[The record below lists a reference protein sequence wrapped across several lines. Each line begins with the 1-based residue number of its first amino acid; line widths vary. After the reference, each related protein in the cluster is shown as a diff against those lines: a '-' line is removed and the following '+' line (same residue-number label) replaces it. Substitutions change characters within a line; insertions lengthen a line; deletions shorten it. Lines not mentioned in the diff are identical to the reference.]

1 MSCDGSV
8 GISFLAVLAISC
20 VLTHR
25 SLLPELISRQDRL
38 PAITDGN
45 NYYGE
50 ILPTRTWLNQLARR
64 HELETERPLVQAS
77 LTRAYQSQ
85 QRAVELLFWLSCLLA
100 AIIAAITVIQRLLKH
115 RAIYNT
121 REQIAADLH
130 DELGANLHAI
140 SLCSDLAS
148 TKIHEPDQ
156 LITLFQRIHELTSR
170 SGKAANTGRPGT
182 HYMTRP
188 GQMVS

>member
-1 MSCDGSV
+1 MVIEPDQIHDASSGCIGLAEIECLSDGNN
-8 GISFLAVLAISC
+8 IAVASEI
-20 VLTHR
+20 TT

-85 QRAVELLFWLSCLLA
+85 NVRSNFFSGSAAFLLLSSL
-100 AIIAAITVIQRLLKH
+100 RLL
-115 RAIYNT
+115 
-121 REQIAADLH
+121 
-130 DELGANLHAI
+130 
-140 SLCSDLAS
+140 
-148 TKIHEPDQ
+148 
-156 LITLFQRIHELTSR
+156 
-170 SGKAANTGRPGT
+170 
-182 HYMTRP
+182 
-188 GQMVS
+188 